1 MKVKYYSETHTL
13 YIDLNNA
20 VETDTAEVAP
30 DVAVDLD
37 ADGNLVGIEIEHASQ
52 WVDLSRLDT
61 QSFPLTGLSLV
72 GSS

>member
-37 ADGNLVGIEIEHASQ
+37 ADGKLVGIEIEHASR

-61 QSFPLTGLSLV
+61 QSFRLTGLSLV